1 MLLTFC
7 LKKVTCVLRVLEECR
22 LQPITPSAV
31 WMMRCSL
38 PLSLAEAA
46 GYQTEMEEVRMDSML
61 NQH

>member
-1 MLLTFC
+1 M
-7 LKKVTCVLRVLEECR
+7 TCVLRVLEECR